1 MRTEILNQSQ
11 INQMIE
17 RIAFQIYENFFE
29 ERQLFVGGIA
39 GNGYEFAE
47 RLVNQLEKIAQNDFI
62 DGIHLFKIS
71 VEKDSPLANRISLNI
86 DDNKLKNANIIIA
99 DDVINSG
106 RTLIH
111 GVGRILENPIKSI
124 KTAVLVNRT
133 HRRFPIHADFEG
145 MAISTTLQD
154 NIIVEF
160 GKEEYAY
167 LV

>member
-1 MRTEILNQSQ
+1 MKTEILNQSQ

-17 RIAFQIYENFFE
+17 RIAFQIYEDFFE
-29 ERQLFVGGIA
+29 ESKLFVGGIA

-47 RLVNQLEKIAQNDFI
+47 RLVAQLKKITKNDFSE
-62 DGIHLFKIS
+62 GIHLFKIS
-71 VEKDSPLANRISLNI
+71 VEKDSPLSNRISINI
-86 DDNKLKNANIIIA
+86 DDTKLKNENIIIA

-111 GVGRILENPIKSI
+111 CVGRILENPIRSI

-154 NIIVEF
+154 NIIVEL
-160 GKEEYAY
+160 GTKECAY